1 MKEARDFIKDQL
13 LATMKDPQ
21 VTQEIGKMIKAS
33 LVNDDGND
41 FLKDASVQ
49 LIKMA
54 TNKRTGKIDV
64 KKLKEI
70 KDELEDFVNGGTD
83 AVGKA
88 SVPRFLSH
96 TNDGGFCTG
105 DGVADLKHLLES
117 FIRPQIEA
125 FLEIAST
132 GLEIIDSIF
141 EATNFYGDDG
151 AFAALL
157 GLLLSLFQDAARL
170 FLFGNTSTSLPSEGR
185 ILPIRATKPDS
196 EGNFDVYM
204 ASGCDSEFEGELQFY
219 GHISGV
225 LDDTLDALSDSVGQ
239 WINTP
244 IEVVKWLLK
253 QLFALYAH
261 MDGVC
266 SYLDSYVQLAL
277 VEATFE
283 NSRFTLQEVACRPV
297 DTLSRGHGCD
307 GIDNDCNFQ
316 RDECDEGKCHHFIQ
330 HVFCWFYFVFVFVFV
345 CSHILTESLNLLY
358 FTTIRCL
365 SSRDRRC

>member
-33 LVNDDGND
+33 LLTGDSND

-70 KDELEDFVNGGTD
+70 KEELEDFVNGGTD
-83 AVGKA
+83 AAAAGKA

-96 TNDGGFCTG
+96 TNDGSFCTG
-105 DGVADLKHLLES
+105 DSVEDLKHLLGS
-117 FIRPQIEA
+117 FIRPQIKA
-125 FLEIAST
+125 FIETVAT
-132 GLEIIDSIF
+132 GLEVVDSMF
-141 EATNFYGDDG
+141 NATNFYGDDG

-157 GLLLSLFQDAARL
+157 GLLLGLFQDAAKL
-170 FLFGNTSTSLPSEGR
+170 FLFGDTSMSLPSAGR

-196 EGNFDVYM
+196 EGSFDVYM

-219 GHISGV
+219 SHISGV
-225 LDDTLDALSDSVGQ
+225 LDDTLEALSNAVGQ
-239 WINTP
+239 WFNTP
-244 IEVVKWLLK
+244 IELVKWLLK
-253 QLFALYAH
+253 QLFALYKH

-266 SYLDSYVQLAL
+266 SYLDGYVQLAL

-316 RDECDEGKCHHFIQ
+316 RDECDEGKCTYTT
-330 HVFCWFYFVFVFVFV
+330 CFVGSSSSYARTF
-345 CSHILTESLNLLY
+345 SLNH
-358 FTTIRCL
+358 
-365 SSRDRRC
+365 